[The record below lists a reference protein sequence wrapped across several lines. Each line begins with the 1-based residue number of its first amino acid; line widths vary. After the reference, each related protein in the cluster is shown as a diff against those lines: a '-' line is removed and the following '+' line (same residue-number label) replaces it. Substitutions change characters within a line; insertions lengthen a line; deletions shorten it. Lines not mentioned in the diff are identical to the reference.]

1 MQRADVVTAEIGR
14 DELERSVTEAPGR
27 FDEGEPGRLVAESTL
42 VETALRLKGPDGG
55 LGGRAIGPRFGSDR
69 CESSAAEAPLEVTNG
84 FAVLAGRQ

>member
-1 MQRADVVTAEIGR
+1 M
-14 DELERSVTEAPGR
+14 
-27 FDEGEPGRLVAESTL
+27 
-42 VETALRLKGPDGG
+42 ETALRLKGPDGG